1 MAKKK
6 KAIDKRKKATK
17 AGFSKMDK
25 KLLDASEAILT
36 VSIETGKKWH
46 KFIKK
51 TVTTVEPIRE
61 KQIDMFFDT
70 TDAVITQV
78 EEQAGKFRNRLGIQE
93 DITDLVKKQ
102 LDRKKIINLLKSNAS
117 KLVSIAN
124 PDGIKKTIEAGAV
137 KIKMEVEER
146 FSPKKAKAV
155 KKSKK
160 KKSSKKKSAKKTGK
174 VAKASKASK
183 TKKTKV
189 AAKPKAAKKK
199 VAKTIAKK
207 AAPKTRKTSVT
218 KTRKPAAKKAAPKA
232 RVVKV
237 TRASKPSASRKRTS
251 TAKTTAAKKDDLT
264 VVYGIGPKMAGI
276 LSKKGVT
283 TFAALSKMPKTKL
296 QGIIDDSGFAY
307 KSYKANQWT
316 QQATYASKG
325 QFSQM
330 NAWVD
335 KNMK

>member
-6 KAIDKRKKATK
+6 KGNDKRKKAAK

-70 TDAVITQV
+70 TDAVVTQV
-78 EEQAGKFRNRLGIQE
+78 EEGAVKFKNMLGIQE
-93 DITDLVKKQ
+93 DISDMVKKQ
-102 LDRKKIINLLKSNAS
+102 LDRKKIVNLLKSNAS

-137 KIKMEVEER
+137 KLKLEVEER
-146 FSPKKAKAV
+146 LAPKKLKV
-155 KKSKK
+155 SKK
-160 KKSSKKKSAKKTGK
+160 KKKKKGGKKKAAKSVKVAKSTKAKKTK
-174 VAKASKASK
+174 TVAKSK
-183 TKKTKV
+183 TKKT
-189 AAKPKAAKKK
+189 ATPKKRAPKKSTLEK
-199 VAKTIAKK
+199 IVAKK
-207 AAPKTRKTSVT
+207 APTR
-218 KTRKPAAKKAAPKA
+218 TRKPAASKTTTRKVAAKKATPKT
-232 RVVKV
+232 RVVK
-237 TRASKPSASRKRTS
+237 STS
-251 TAKTTAAKKDDLT
+251 AKKDDLKLIH
-264 VVYGIGPKMAGI
+264 GIGPKMQGI
-276 LSKKGVT
+276 LAKKGIK
-283 TFAALSKMPKTKL
+283 TFAALSKMPKTQL
-296 QGIIDDSGFAY
+296 QKIIDESGFAY

-316 QQATYASKG
+316 QQAAYASKG

-330 NAWVD
+330 TAWVD
-335 KNMK
+335 KHMK

>member
-70 TDAVITQV
+70 TDAVVAQV
-78 EEQAGKFRNRLGIQE
+78 EEQAGKFKNRLGIQE
-93 DITDLVKKQ
+93 DISEMVKKQ

-137 KIKMEVEER
+137 KLKMEVEER
-146 FSPKKAKAV
+146 LSPKKAKASKKV
-155 KKSKK
+155 KSKKKKSKK
-160 KKSSKKKSAKKTGK
+160 KKSVKAEKIVKAARANKTGTT
-174 VAKASKASK
+174 AKPK
-183 TKKTKV
+183 TKKKAVAKKATVKKV
-189 AAKPKAAKKK
+189 AAKTRKPGASKKR
-199 VAKTIAKK
+199 TTTTTAKK
-207 AAPKTRKTSVT
+207 AAPRVVKVKRTSKPKT
-218 KTRKPAAKKAAPKA
+218 TRKPAA
-232 RVVKV
+232 
-237 TRASKPSASRKRTS
+237 S
-251 TAKTTAAKKDDLT
+251 AKKDDLKLI
-264 VVYGIGPKMAGI
+264 YGIGPKMQSI
-276 LSKKGVT
+276 LAKEGVT
-283 TFAALSKMPKTKL
+283 TYAALSKMAKTKL
-296 QGIIDDSGFAY
+296 QKIIDESGFAY

-316 QQATYASKG
+316 QQAAYASKG
-325 QFSQM
+325 QFTQM